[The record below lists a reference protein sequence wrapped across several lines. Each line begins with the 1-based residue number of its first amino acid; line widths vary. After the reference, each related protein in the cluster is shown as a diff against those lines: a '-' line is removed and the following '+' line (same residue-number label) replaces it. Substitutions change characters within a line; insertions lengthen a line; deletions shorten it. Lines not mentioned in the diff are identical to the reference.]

1 MTHKDMNTFERIA
14 ASENE
19 SYTDMM
25 NFEMQDGAKC
35 DMSTEASRLI
45 TSATGGYFADRF

>member
-1 MTHKDMNTFERIA
+1 MNTFVRIE

-25 NFEMQDGAKC
+25 NFEMRDAAKC
-35 DMSTEASRLI
+35 DMSTEANGCMN
-45 TSATGGYFADRF
+45 TFTHGYFADGF

>member
-1 MTHKDMNTFERIA
+1 MNTFERIE

-25 NFEMQDGAKC
+25 NFEMLDVAKC
-35 DMSTEASRLI
+35 GMSTEASDLM
-45 TSATGGYFADRF
+45 TAHVSGYFSDRFQYAL